1 VQDDV
6 LDCYGDP
13 ETIGKIGTD
22 IKDNK
27 CSWLINTALS
37 ICTPAQKKTL
47 ESNYAKH
54 DVKSEAAVKKIYKDL
69 DLYSKFQASV
79 TRKSEGGR
87 AVVVRAHAHVKETR
101 DEWHAINQSEID
113 PARDPGIAP

>member
-1 VQDDV
+1 M

-69 DLYSKFQASV
+69 DVYSKFQASV
-79 TRKSEGGR
+79 TRKSEGG
-87 AVVVRAHAHVKETR
+87 EGSG
-101 DEWHAINQSEID
+101 SESSCACQGN
-113 PARDPGIAP
+113 AR